1 MRSTHVPESVER
13 RGEGRVAEDDA
24 VANGPEHEAAEDD
37 PDGALMQGWWSV
49 MLTIDIFGLISTV
62 DKFWPNQS
70 CGSGMPY
77 LDHRGGLVLG
87 GNHPR
92 RDQSKS

>member
-37 PDGALMQGWWSV
+37 PDGALM
-49 MLTIDIFGLISTV
+49 
-62 DKFWPNQS
+62 
-70 CGSGMPY
+70 
-77 LDHRGGLVLG
+77 
-87 GNHPR
+87 
-92 RDQSKS
+92 